1 MIREVALMS
10 WCIYKHTSPSGK
22 CYIGMTSKMPEQRWL
37 DGNGYNLK
45 TKFGKAITKY
55 GWSNFTHEILEVG
68 IETLTMAQER
78 EKYYI
83 KFFDSFKNGYNS
95 TEGGDSVA
103 PDIIQKRKV
112 ICYETQ
118 EIFDSTV
125 EAGEKY
131 QIEHSNISRAC
142 KTRVAAKGKH
152 FLYLEDW
159 DTNWKPF
166 DKRTNISK
174 TKMVICEETQQI
186 FSSVREASRVINITA
201 SLISRCCNGQL
212 KSTHG
217 YHFNFI
223 KKEEE

>member
-1 MIREVALMS
+1 MEDKK
-10 WCIYKHTSPSGK
+10 WTIYKHTSPSGK
-22 CYIGMTSKMPEQRWL
+22 SYIGLTSKDPEKRWL
-37 DGNGYNLK
+37 EGAGYNPK
-45 TKFGKAITKY
+45 TKFGKAIIKY
-55 GWSNFTHEILEVG
+55 GWHNFTHEILETE
-68 IETLTMAQER
+68 IDTLAVAQER

-112 ICYETQ
+112 VCYETQ
-118 EIFDSTV
+118 EVFDSTV
-125 EAGEKY
+125 AAGEKY

-142 KTRVAAKGKH
+142 KTGIAAKGKH

-159 DTNWKPF
+159 DTKWKPF
-166 DKRTNISK
+166 DKRTNTSK
-174 TKMVICEETQQI
+174 TKAIICEETQQI
-186 FSSVREASRVINITA
+186 FSSVREASRVMDITA

>member
-1 MIREVALMS
+1 MC

-37 DGNGYNLK
+37 EGKGYSPK
-45 TKFGKAITKY
+45 TKFGKAIAKY
-55 GWSNFTHEILEVG
+55 GWSNFTHEILEAG
-68 IETLTMAQER
+68 IPSLSQAQER

-83 KFFDSFKNGYNS
+83 KLFDSFKNGYNS
-95 TEGGDSVA
+95 TEGGDTVA

-118 EIFDSTV
+118 EVFDSTV
-125 EAGEKY
+125 AAGEKY
-131 QIEHSNISRAC
+131 QIAHSNISWAC
-142 KTRVAAKGKH
+142 KTGTAAKNKH

-159 DTNWKPF
+159 DVNWKPS

-174 TKMVICEETQQI
+174 RKEIICEETQQV
-186 FSSVREASRVINITA
+186 FPSVREASRVMGITP

-217 YHFNFI
+217 YRFNFI